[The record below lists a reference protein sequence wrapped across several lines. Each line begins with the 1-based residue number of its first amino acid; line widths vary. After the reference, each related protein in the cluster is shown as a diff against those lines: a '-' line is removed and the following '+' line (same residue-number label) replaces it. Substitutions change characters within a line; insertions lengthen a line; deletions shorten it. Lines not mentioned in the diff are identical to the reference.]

1 MVDKAMKERLTKVL
15 EDTVLAKVAN
25 DMEVSPQAVNNWK
38 NRGMISAQNGFKLA
52 KLRGVNPEWLL
63 TGLGPERL
71 PTKKLGILDVRR
83 ISEIL
88 DAIEREEKKAV
99 IELSNVQRASYLN
112 EMYCDTR
119 LKSQPDFIK
128 RTAEIIQLTQRR

>member
-15 EDTVLAKVAN
+15 EGTVLAKVAN
-25 DMEVSPQAVNNWK
+25 DLEVSPQAVNNWK
-38 NRGMISAQNGFKLA
+38 NRGMISAENGFKLA

-63 TGLGPERL
+63 TGFGPEIIPSRKPGL
-71 PTKKLGILDVRR
+71 LDVRR
-83 ISEIL
+83 MAEIL
-88 DAIEREEKKAV
+88 DAINREEKKV
-99 IELSNVQRASYLN
+99 RIELSNIQRASYLN
-112 EMYCDTR
+112 EMYCDQR